1 MIEGSKRPD
10 EYIIYS
16 AHWDLFRVGQPIDG
30 DSIYNGTH
38 DNASGLTGMLVAE
51 AFSKL
56 DQKPE
61 RSIVFLFVTAEDSK
75 GLLGSAYYGQNPI
88 YPPTGT
94 VANINMDGLPAD
106 VVK

>member
-16 AHWDLFRVGQPIDG
+16 AHWDHLGVGQPIDG

-38 DNASGLTGMLVAE
+38 DNASGLTGMLAIAE

-61 RSIVFLFVTAEDSK
+61 RSIVFLFVTAEEQ
-75 GLLGSAYYGQNPI
+75 GLLGSAYYG
-88 YPPTGT
+88 
-94 VANINMDGLPAD
+94 
-106 VVK
+106 